1 MNEEHKSGQDFI
13 LKRLFR
19 WLASQKVGFW
29 PLSIIFLFTIGAF
42 VVVQSMLY
50 HNIFEPRHTETR
62 QFMLDRVR
70 NDLQQITSKIEYVLL
85 ERSSHQ
91 KELQAALDSLNA
103 RLITL
108 ATHLTDVAIADR
120 SNSLDNIFE
129 RFSML
134 VAVVALIFGG
144 FGIFA
149 TLQYRDQ
156 LKQMRSDLTM
166 VRTEYLKK
174 LEQSQQEF
182 EQKAEGANRRLS
194 DAIYKSMDMIWLVG
208 NHLEQ
213 LLNLDIIEREKA
225 EKFLKDI
232 YLTGFRLALYSNIEE
247 ERISA
252 LHNLYAQGN
261 CDDLVDLIRLY
272 FSENE
277 LKNIRELAWR
287 TIQNILKQCSHKD
300 KHSQLFHNANGVL
313 PASISRS
320 ST

>member
-1 MNEEHKSGQDFI
+1 MNVELNPPENRSPWEWLTGQKI
-13 LKRLFR
+13 
-19 WLASQKVGFW
+19 GFW
-29 PLSIIFLFTIGAF
+29 PMLIVLLFTIGIF
-42 VVVQSMLY
+42 VVIQSLLY
-50 HNIFEPRHTETR
+50 HNIFEPRHQETR
-62 QFMLDRVR
+62 EAMFETAKQNIDEIAH
-70 NDLQQITSKIEYVLL
+70 QILGMVNEKMQTGQTNL
-85 ERSSHQ
+85 
-91 KELQAALDSLNA
+91 AAVDTLNNTLA
-103 RLITL
+103 KL
-108 ATHLTDVAIADR
+108 ATHLTEIAIADR
-120 SNSLDNIFE
+120 SSSLDNIFE

-156 LKQMRSDLTM
+156 LKQMRSELAM
-166 VRTEYLKK
+166 VRAEYLKK

-194 DAIYKSMDMIWLVG
+194 EAIYKSMDMIWLVG

-261 CDDLVDLIRLY
+261 CDDLVDLIRIY
-272 FSENE
+272 YSKNE
-277 LKNIRELAWR
+277 PQNIQELAWR
-287 TIQNILKQCSHKD
+287 TIQNILKQCTHKD
-300 KHSQLFHNANGVL
+300 KHSELFHSANGIL
-313 PASISRS
+313 PANISSSSI
-320 ST
+320 